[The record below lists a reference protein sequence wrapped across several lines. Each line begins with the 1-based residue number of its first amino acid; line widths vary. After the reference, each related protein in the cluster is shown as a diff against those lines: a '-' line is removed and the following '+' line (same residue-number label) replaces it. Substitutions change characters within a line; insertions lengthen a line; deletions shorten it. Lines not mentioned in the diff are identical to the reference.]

1 MAKQT
6 CYSCVYAYWDKCQ
19 ALIGLSFGFPSRP
32 VCANQPDCPGQQRPV
47 PPGGVCRNYRA
58 RPETPDLADGTVKR
72 IPLTGGLFVYV
83 DATDYEWL
91 SPYTW
96 SCHGGYAARHVKG
109 KRIFMHREIMRP
121 PQGMVVDHIDGN
133 KLNNCRVNMRN
144 CTPAENHRNRIKG
157 IGASSRFRG
166 VSLRKES
173 GKYRAETRFHGAP
186 VYLGIY
192 DNEVEAARAYDRW
205 AVEQGIEYA
214 RLNFPEEWPPAR
226 RRRVRAQWLKKVAG
240 QKSRKP
246 EAKGK
251 RAGARVKPS
260 AGRSSRRPGAKA
272 KRTKRPNKGPRA
284 PRGR

>member
-6 CYSCVYAYWDKCQ
+6 CYDCVYAWWDKGQ
-19 ALIGLSFGFPSRP
+19 WLVGLSLGFPSRP
-32 VCANQPDCPGQQRPV
+32 VCANQPECPGQQRVV
-47 PPGGVCRNYRA
+47 PSGRACRNYRA
-58 RPETPDLADGTVKR
+58 KPETPDLADGTVKR

-83 DATDYEWL
+83 DAADYEWL
-91 SPYTW
+91 SPHTW

-121 PQGMVVDHIDGN
+121 PKGMVVDHIDGN

-205 AVEQGIEYA
+205 AVEQGIEHA

-246 EAKGK
+246 EAKHK
-251 RAGARVKPS
+251 RAGARAKPP
-260 AGRSSRRPGAKA
+260 AGRSSRRPGDKA
-272 KRTKRPNKGPRA
+272 KRTKRSNKGPRA